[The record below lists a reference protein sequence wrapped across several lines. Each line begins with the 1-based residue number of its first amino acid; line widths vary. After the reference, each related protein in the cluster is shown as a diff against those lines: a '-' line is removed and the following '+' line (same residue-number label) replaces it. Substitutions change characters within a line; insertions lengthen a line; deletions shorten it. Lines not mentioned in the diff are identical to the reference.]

1 MALWVLFFSVFA
13 LMLIAL
19 RMSVLPDAEEVS
31 DSAPQ
36 EIAFATPA
44 GFYTESLSVF
54 LSGTENC
61 EVYYSLGGIVPESTT
76 LKGTIRRYSKE
87 AGISLR
93 AYAGQIKYYSLTA
106 RAYYPDT
113 DSWGDPVCSTYVV
126 GEEADTRFTTMA
138 VFITCDPDKLFG
150 YEEGILIL
158 GKTRDD

>member
-1 MALWVLFFSVFA
+1 MKKSLTRYCLLWVLFFSVFA

-19 RMSVLPDAEEVS
+19 RMSVLPDAEELS
-31 DSAPQ
+31 DSTPQ
-36 EIAFATPA
+36 EIAFATPP
-44 GFYTESLSVF
+44 GYYTDNVSVF
-54 LSGTENC
+54 LSGTEDC

-113 DSWGDPVCSTYVV
+113 DTWGDPVCSTLST
-126 GEEADTRFTTMA
+126 GQTR
-138 VFITCDPDKLFG
+138 
-150 YEEGILIL
+150 
-158 GKTRDD
+158 R